1 MVKNL
6 PAMQETWFLSL
17 GWEDPLEKGIA
28 THSSILAW
36 KIPWTEEPGGLQ
48 FIRLQRVRQDRA
60 TNTFT
65 FSINYKDFLGGSVV
79 KNLPANAGEA
89 DWIDELGGCPG
100 ERNGSPLQYSCLG
113 NPMDRGACCCCC
125 CC

>member
-6 PAMQETWFLSL
+6 PAMQETWVLSL

-36 KIPWTEEPGGLQ
+36 NISWREQPGGLQ
-48 FIRLQRVRQDRA
+48 FIRLQRVRQDRT

-65 FSINYKDFLGGSVV
+65 FSINYKDFLGRSVV
-79 KNLPANAGEA
+79 KNLPANVGDA
-89 DWIDELGGCPG
+89 DFIEELGGCPG
-100 ERNGSPLQYSCLG
+100 ERNGNSLQYSYLE
-113 NPMDRGACCCCC
+113 NPMDRRTCCC
-125 CC
+125 